1 MKTPTKRK
9 LNIMTTIAYTATQ
22 KTSLTDMAKRWQNHL
37 VETIMS
43 DDFDADEDSF
53 RTLFQDTLNFER
65 LELMSDDELTK
76 TNTKTNKRQNRVK
89 KVKDPNAP
97 TKPPTPY
104 ILFLWGDKTNPDIL
118 GTGKVNALKSE
129 DPQMVHKDAVA
140 QAATAW
146 KNMSVE
152 DKTPYTER
160 NAALKTLYT
169 SAMETYNSDSDNYTT
184 EPEHTFVPSKTT
196 SNEPTTNEPTPNEPT
211 TNEPTTNEPTTN
223 EPTPTEPTPT
233 ESTHTESTHTEST
246 HTEPLLKKNKSKN
259 AKSKKTKPSK
269 N

>member
-1 MKTPTKRK
+1 
-9 LNIMTTIAYTATQ
+9 MTTVAYTATQ
-22 KTSLTDMAKRWQNHL
+22 KTSLTDMAKRWTDHM
-37 VETIMS
+37 VSTIMS

-53 RTLFQDTLNFER
+53 RALFQDTLNFER

-76 TNTKTNKRQNRVK
+76 TNTKTNTKINTKTNKRVK

-118 GTGKVNALKSE
+118 GTGKVNALKSD

-146 KNMSVE
+146 KNMSDE
-152 DKTPYTER
+152 DKNPYTER

-169 SAMETYNSDSDNYTT
+169 SAMETYNSDSDNNTT
-184 EPEHTFVPSKTT
+184 EPETET
-196 SNEPTTNEPTPNEPT
+196 SLQP
-211 TNEPTTNEPTTN
+211 
-223 EPTPTEPTPT
+223 
-233 ESTHTESTHTEST
+233 
-246 HTEPLLKKNKSKN
+246 EPLTQPLKKTKN
-259 AKSKKTKPSK
+259 TKSKKTNTS
-269 N
+269 NN